1 MKYHDKKVIV
11 FVPLICR
18 FDVQD
23 LWNGCF
29 PLKGEGVK
37 WNLLV
42 MEVVKGLKC
51 EFVCNGGCE
60 TVSRMYDGYTWRGRG
75 GTESTGDRI
84 V

>member
-11 FVPLICR
+11 YVHSICR
-18 FDVQD
+18 FDVEY

-51 EFVCNGGCE
+51 EFVCNEDAKRNLAC
-60 TVSRMYDGYTWRGRG
+60 MMDIRGEGVVEPRVQG
-75 GTESTGDRI
+75 IE
-84 V
+84 